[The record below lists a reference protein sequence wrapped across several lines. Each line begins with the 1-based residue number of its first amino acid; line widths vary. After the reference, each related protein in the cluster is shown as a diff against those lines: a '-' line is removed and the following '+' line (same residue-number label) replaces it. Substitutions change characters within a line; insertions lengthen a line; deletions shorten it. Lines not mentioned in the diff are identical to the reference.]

1 MSNFVLPQASLF
13 LGIIPALILLYISLK
28 GYEGHYKDK
37 TIFLTFIIGIV
48 LGFIA
53 ALVLFLTFRGFEGII
68 LFIVL
73 LAFFDQLLKTMV
85 LNLGRLQ
92 EKKETT
98 IYGLSLGLGFGSS
111 FTPFLIIAV
120 SSLITSDVYVLS
132 LMTIG
137 SLGIIFFHG
146 ATAAYIGYGIYI
158 GRLTK
163 HLLTAVIIQ
172 LPFNF
177 ILGMTI
183 IYSRP
188 NSLNIQLGLITVLI
202 MYGSIFFW
210 YVTKKIMPQIL
221 TKSMR
226 RKRSSTKPN
235 ETKKE

>member
-1 MSNFVLPQASLF
+1 MENIMLPQASLF

-37 TIFLTFIIGIV
+37 TIFLTFIVGIV
-48 LGFIA
+48 LGFISA
-53 ALVLFLTFRGFEGII
+53 FVQSITVFAII
-68 LFIVL
+68 YMIL
-73 LAFFDQLLKTMV
+73 LAFFDQLFKTMI

-92 EKKETT
+92 EKSETT

-132 LMTIG
+132 LIAIG
-137 SLGIIFFHG
+137 SFGIILFHG
-146 ATAAYIGYGIYI
+146 ATSAYIGYGIYV

-177 ILGMTI
+177 ILGMAI
-183 IYSRP
+183 LYSHP
-188 NSLNIQLGLITVLI
+188 DSLIIQLGLVVGLIT
-202 MYGSIFFW
+202 YGSIVFW
-210 YVTKKIMPQIL
+210 YVITKIMPQIL
-221 TKSMR
+221 AQNMK
-226 RKRSSTKPN
+226 RKRSKIISN